1 MGKYLQY
8 ASGTGSIG
16 VWIMSEVTLLEF
28 IRGHESVA
36 EDLTVVV
43 AAKRLIGVS
52 PVFLSAEY

>member
-36 EDLTVVV
+36 EDLTVV